1 MDHCQGHSNCPY
13 VAEMA
18 TIRAELG
25 HIITRLDKGEAR
37 FVRMEGVLER
47 LEKAE
52 QQMIGGYRLFRMV
65 IALLAAIAAFLAIP
79 WLGKLFGG

>member
-18 TIRAELG
+18 TIRTELR

-37 FVRMEGVLER
+37 FLRMEQALER

-65 IALLAAIAAFLAIP
+65 IALLAVIAGFLAVP
-79 WLGKLFGG
+79 WVGRLFNG